1 MSSRGSEKSWFE
13 ATFDQA
19 GAYAGRAA
27 RWMPG
32 GAVALWTILGLILLG
47 LLIWAIH
54 PGEQAPRAGR
64 GGFGGPMPVGV
75 TQAVK
80 GDIDVKLNAL
90 GTVTPLATVT
100 VRPQVSGQIL
110 RFNFTEGQMVKAG
123 DLLA

>member
-27 RWMPG
+27 RWGDAHLPG
-32 GAVALWTILGLILLG
+32 GRLVLWTVLGLILLG
-47 LLIWAIH
+47 LLLWAIH

-75 TQAVK
+75 TQSVR

-100 VRPQVSGQIL
+100 VRPQVSGQ
-110 RFNFTEGQMVKAG
+110 
-123 DLLA
+123 